1 MVGLTT
7 NDILF
12 LGFYNLQ
19 LSHSCLKGPA
29 EKRTFCFSLGLKL
42 RVLLTI
48 FLLDIKV
55 VYFSRKK
62 KTESDDEKN
71 IRELT
76 GS

>member
-1 MVGLTT
+1 MGLV
-7 NDILF
+7 
-12 LGFYNLQ
+12 
-19 LSHSCLKGPA
+19 
-29 EKRTFCFSLGLKL
+29 KRTCCFSLGLKL

-48 FLLDIKV
+48 LLLDIKV